1 MFTRIPILFDS
12 FQGRY
17 RAPAALLSLLPTVAV
32 VCLLGLVSGCGR
44 FQKQHFDTVYVS
56 ARRVYLHDRVA
67 AVSSRVAEVVNGQA
81 LQVLEHNK
89 RFLKVKTEK
98 NEIGWI
104 EGRAVIDQKT
114 YAAFTH
120 LAEEHKDD
128 PVAATATLDDD
139 LYMHVLPGRETE
151 HFYLLPGNAKIQL
164 LVRASVPKVA
174 MQGSK
179 PAPVAAQTGKG
190 QAPKAP
196 VAKAGPAKGVAAV
209 QAAAKGAAPPD
220 APTPDMED
228 WWLARDSQGHTGW
241 LLSGR
246 HIDVDVPMDIAQYGE
261 GQRFVGSWVLTHITD
276 SDSGKQ
282 VPEYLTVTAPLKSGL
297 PFDFDEVRVFTWS
310 IRHQRYE
317 TAFMLHPIQGFL
329 PVRLGTQATPKGQ
342 VPAFSFEI
350 ANGPNLITDPATGIM
365 RPASSRTIHYE
376 MIDTRVQRIGP
387 DMAPIPTMHQD
398 KGDKKQKAGK
408 AAKKKRK

>member
-1 MFTRIPILFDS
+1 
-12 FQGRY
+12 
-17 RAPAALLSLLPTVAV
+17 
-32 VCLLGLVSGCGR
+32 
-44 FQKQHFDTVYVS
+44 
-56 ARRVYLHDRVA
+56 
-67 AVSSRVAEVVNGQA
+67 
-81 LQVLEHNK
+81 
-89 RFLKVKTEK
+89 LKVKTEK
-98 NEIGWI
+98 NEVGWV
-104 EGRAVIDQKT
+104 EERAVIDQKT
-114 YAAFTH
+114 YEAFTQ
-120 LAEEHKDD
+120 LSAAHKDD

-151 HFYLLPGNAKIQL
+151 HFYLLPGNSKIQL

-174 MQGSK
+174 VQGSK
-179 PAPVAAQTGKG
+179 PAPVAATQTGKG
-190 QAPKAP
+190 QAPRTPTTPTRKGH
-196 VAKAGPAKGVAAV
+196 VAG
-209 QAAAKGAAPPD
+209 QAAAQGAAQPEAPP
-220 APTPDMED
+220 PPDMED

-276 SDSGKQ
+276 STTGKQ
-282 VPEYLTVTAPLKSGL
+282 VPEYLTVTSPLKSGL

-342 VPAFSFEI
+342 APAFSFEI
-350 ANGPNLITDPATGIM
+350 ANGPNLTTDPATGIM
-365 RPASSRTIHYE
+365 RPVSSRTIHYE
-376 MIDTRVQRIGP
+376 MIDTRVQRTGP
-387 DMAPIPTMHQD
+387 DMAPIPTMHED
-398 KGDKKQKAGK
+398 KGDKKQKAEK

>member
-1 MFTRIPILFDS
+1 MRS
-12 FQGRY
+12 
-17 RAPAALLSLLPTVAV
+17 RAPAALLSLLPPLAV
-32 VCLLGLVSGCGR
+32 MCLLALASGCGR
-44 FQKQHFDTVYVS
+44 FRQQQFDTVYVS
-56 ARRVYLHDRVA
+56 ARQVYLHDRVA
-67 AVSSRVAEVVNGQA
+67 AVSSRVAEVVNGQP
-81 LQVLEHNK
+81 LQVLERNR

-98 NEIGWI
+98 NEIGWV
-104 EGRAVIDQKT
+104 EERAVIDQKT
-114 YAAFTH
+114 YEAFTH
-120 LAEEHKDD
+120 LAEQHKED

-139 LYMHVLPGRETE
+139 LYMHVLPGRETQ
-151 HFYLLPGNAKIQL
+151 HFYLLPGNSKIQL

-174 MQGSK
+174 VQGSK
-179 PAPVAAQTGKG
+179 PVAAAAQTGKG
-190 QAPKAP
+190 Q
-196 VAKAGPAKGVAAV
+196 VAKTPPAQTGKQVAKPQAAG
-209 QAAAKGAAPPD
+209 QAAAKVAVQPEAP
-220 APTPDMED
+220 PDMED

-276 SDSGKQ
+276 SDTGKQ

-310 IRHQRYE
+310 VRHQRYE

-350 ANGPNLITDPATGIM
+350 ANGPNLTTDPATGIM

-376 MIDTRVQRIGP
+376 MIDTRVQRMGP
-387 DMAPIPTMHQD
+387 DMAPIPTMHED
-398 KGDKKQKAGK
+398 NGDKKQKAQK